1 MKMYYPVGKR
11 NDKDKVLV
19 GKMIIGKIFFLSV
32 QIIFLCVPAA
42 MEKDSDLVT
51 RRNPVG
57 H

>member
-1 MKMYYPVGKR
+1 MYYPVGKR

-19 GKMIIGKIFFLSV
+19 GKMITGKIFFLLV
-32 QIIFLCVPAA
+32 QIIFLCVPAV